1 MGGGHPT
8 SSYAW
13 AFAIIRKPT
22 RYCPEHHWSKPVAK
36 AIRMNLNFSDVDY
49 ETELRQ
55 EAGRLL
61 DRFMLQNV
69 RKDTSDQTI
78 NDKLRLTLANI
89 ESFVMSQPREFLDA
103 LLQDGHLIMDEMQ
116 VESVGFQ
123 LFKENEDIWI
133 IPENL
138 QIFWKPV
145 FHYLNEAKVLP
156 ELLFQNFS
164 DKKWAALRQLIVLAT
179 EKPTVPAD
187 LLPGNSIVG
196 GNFKTV
202 EDLKLLVSQVTAEKQ
217 PQANDLLS
225 NAGDSGRWRVCN
237 PTKWKGIPLGL
248 TPEQSTESLYLV
260 VEPETLPSRK
270 R

>member
-1 MGGGHPT
+1 
-8 SSYAW
+8 
-13 AFAIIRKPT
+13 
-22 RYCPEHHWSKPVAK
+22 
-36 AIRMNLNFSDVDY
+36 
-49 ETELRQ
+49 
-55 EAGRLL
+55 
-61 DRFMLQNV
+61 
-69 RKDTSDQTI
+69 
-78 NDKLRLTLANI
+78 
-89 ESFVMSQPREFLDA
+89 MSQPREFLDA

-156 ELLFQNFS
+156 ELLFQMVE
-164 DKKWAALRQLIVLAT
+164 ALSNVEVQPLQQRQLVAWID
-179 EKPTVPAD
+179 K
-187 LLPGNSIVG
+187 LLDAFVENLPPGNSIVG

-225 NAGDSGRWRVCN
+225 NGGDFGRWRVCS